1 MFLSTSERIFENV
14 ALKETM
20 YATQYKFVF
29 CTLFT
34 VHFSKTDN
42 REPLSL
48 SRCKMT
54 HPIEKV
60 NIKIVEIG
68 YRVETG

>member
-20 YATQYKFVF
+20 NAMMIYVL

-48 SRCKMT
+48 LRCKMT
-54 HPIEKV
+54 HLIEKV
-60 NIKIVEIG
+60 NIEIVEID
-68 YRVETG
+68 YKVETG